1 MSIRLGDV
9 LVKRGLLS
17 EAQRDS
23 ILDKQREVGRPFGE
37 LAEGMFGVHP
47 DDVERAWA
55 HQYAAMAPH
64 IDPAATPPEASAL
77 RLISARQA
85 WQFRVLPL
93 CYQDNELV
101 VCTTEAHL
109 VRALKFAGW
118 RLGEVCT
125 FVITDDESMGQA
137 LDHHYPIAGLSP
149 KDLNNPFPVEMT
161 DAA

>member
-9 LVKRGLLS
+9 LVKRGLLT
-17 EAQRDS
+17 EAQRDA

-37 LAEGMFGVHP
+37 LAESMFGVHP

-55 HQYAAMAPH
+55 YQYAAMAPNVN
-64 IDPAATPPEASAL
+64 PAATPPEPSAL

-93 CYQDNELV
+93 RYQDDELV
-101 VCTTEAHL
+101 VCTTEVHL

-118 RLGEVCT
+118 RLGEICS
-125 FVITDDESMGQA
+125 FVITDDESMGKA
-137 LDHHYPIAGLSP
+137 LDQHYPIAGLRPS
-149 KDLNNPFPVEMT
+149 DLNNPFPAEMT
-161 DAA
+161 DVA